1 MNECMNET
9 MEPKKFYQKNWFMYV
24 WLILFPPVG
33 IILLW
38 TFHRAK
44 DMENKVVITAAF
56 TVWFVVLMVSSGGF
70 SKGAN
75 DGIDKATSNTMQ
87 EQPVVQPTQ
96 EQTEPQKVEIDPVD
110 FMMCMGNMK
119 LVVENVVGEKFV
131 HTAFDVK
138 SFGVVD
144 GITTVKAQYLPD
156 GAGTVSNKVDITVVK
171 EGNVYTTTEIML
183 AGNVVLHPET
193 LPQEYVVNIDT
204 GQEA

>member
-24 WLILFPPVG
+24 WLILFPPIG

-44 DMENKVVITAAF
+44 GMENKVVITAVF
-56 TVWFVVLMVSSGGF
+56 TAWFVVLMVSSGGF

-96 EQTEPQKVEIDPVD
+96 EQTELRKVEIDPVD
-110 FMMCMGNMK
+110 FVMCMGNMK

-138 SFGVVD
+138 SFGAVD

-183 AGNVVLHPET
+183 AGNAVLHPET

>member
-1 MNECMNET
+1 MNECTNET
-9 MEPKKFYQKNWFMYV
+9 TEPKKFYQKNWFVYT
-24 WLILFPPVG
+24 WLILFPPIG

-38 TFHRAK
+38 MFHRTK
-44 DMENKVVITAAF
+44 DMEKKVVITAVFA
-56 TVWFVVLMVSSGGF
+56 VWFVVLMASSGGF
-70 SKGAN
+70 SQGVN
-75 DGIDKATSNTMQ
+75 DGIDKATNSAAQ
-87 EQPVVQPTQ
+87 EQPTVQSTQ
-96 EQTEPQKVEIDPVD
+96 EQTDPHKVEVDPIDYI
-110 FMMCMGNMK
+110 MCMGNMK

-138 SFGVVD
+138 SFSTVD

-156 GAGTVSNKVDITVVK
+156 GAGAVSNKVDITVVK